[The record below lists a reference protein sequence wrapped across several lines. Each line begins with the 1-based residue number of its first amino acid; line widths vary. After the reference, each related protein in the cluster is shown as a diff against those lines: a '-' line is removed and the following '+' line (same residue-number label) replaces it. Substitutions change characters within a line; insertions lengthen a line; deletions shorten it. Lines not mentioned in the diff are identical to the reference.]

1 MVQNA
6 LLRANARKQL
16 DENIFKSKWLMM
28 TLVCALLPLAEA
40 AAVSLFV
47 FGVIAVIIISGP
59 LLYGVA
65 RVTVECVENE
75 KWDVSHAFVAF
86 QENFGHSAMLGFL
99 QMLLTFLWSLLFI
112 IPGIVKS
119 YSYAMCF
126 YIQQERNNKGVEPID
141 CITQSRQMMDGHKW
155 QLFCLDLSF
164 LGWYIVGSLCLG
176 VGVFFVAPYHQTAR
190 ANFYEALKAE
200 IQSAQEQPPV
210 IEQGEEENV

>member
-112 IPGIVKS
+112 VPGIVKS
-119 YSYAMCF
+119 YSYAMTYF
-126 YIQQERNNKGVEPID
+126 IMNDDETIGAND
-141 CITQSRQMMDGHKW
+141 AITKSREMMNGHKW
-155 QLFCLDLSF
+155 ELFMLDLSF
-164 LGWYIVGSLCLG
+164 FGWILLSILTFGILSFWVTPYMNLAHAEVYRRLKGESDVVTEVLNADI
-176 VGVFFVAPYHQTAR
+176 APTS
-190 ANFYEALKAE
+190 EW
-200 IQSAQEQPPV
+200 
-210 IEQGEEENV
+210 